1 MRIPSSKIVCAMLC
15 VVCYVVFLAS
25 CSRSNPVSQ
34 GFTLASDRT
43 SFTVGIMGRSRT
55 GRLYVPKGYDGSRT
69 FSLMLAF
76 HGAGATGSSLAANG
90 LNAIADDL
98 DFIVAYPDGS
108 GFRWDGPDDTPF
120 ILYLILELKKN
131 FAIEPGRV
139 YLTGHSA
146 GAIQVYELAQALPG
160 QFAAIAP
167 VAGLMNTG
175 SHPEGRPGL
184 SVFHVHSLDDTE
196 VPYAGTEEWG
206 LLSVDDSLRFWR
218 EVNTVTADSPGIAFF
233 EREGVTGTH
242 WSGTRGDVSL
252 LSFEKNGHMWPP
264 IATDYIGD
272 FFYNHPARPLTARVT
287 VGSGTQHQTQAENLA
302 LSCEIKGRA
311 DVEQVSFFSGM
322 EEIATVPV
330 RAGGSATITAQWKSP
345 ARGVHRVRAEVSLAN
360 GEIVK
365 STMNAWVIVAPE
377 AIPTSSLT
385 AFSTSDENADLLP
398 QYAID
403 GNDLTR
409 WSSGW
414 TDKQTL
420 TVDLGS
426 QEAVSGVSFAWE
438 SAYASA
444 YLIETSL
451 DKASWEQAYTT
462 TEGKGGIELAS
473 FAQREARYVRF
484 TGIKRNSPWGYSF
497 WEMRVHH

>member
-1 MRIPSSKIVCAMLC
+1 
-15 VVCYVVFLAS
+15 
-25 CSRSNPVSQ
+25 
-34 GFTLASDRT
+34 
-43 SFTVGIMGRSRT
+43 MGRART
-55 GRLYVPKGYDGSRT
+55 GALYVPKGYDGSRP

-131 FAIEPGRV
+131 FAIDPGRV

-146 GAIQVYELAQALPG
+146 GAIQIYELAQALPG

-175 SHPEGRPGL
+175 AHPEGRPGL
-184 SVFHVHSLDDTE
+184 SVFHVHALDDTE

-206 LLSVDDSLRFWR
+206 LLSVDEALRFWR
-218 EVNTVTADSPGIAFF
+218 EVNAVTADSPGNAFF
-233 EREGVTGTH
+233 EREGVTGTL
-242 WSGTRGDVSL
+242 WNGTRGDVAL

-287 VGSGTQHQTQAENLA
+287 VGSGTQHQTQAENLT
-302 LSCEIKGRA
+302 LSCAIKGRA
-311 DVEQVSFFSGM
+311 DVERVSFFSGM
-322 EEIATVPV
+322 DEIATVPA
-330 RAGGSATITAQWKSP
+330 RAGGSSIGGSSLNGSLARNGEATVTALWKSP
-345 ARGVHRVRAEVSLAN
+345 ARGVHRVRAEVTLAN
-360 GEIVK
+360 GAIVK

-377 AIPTSSLT
+377 AIPTDSLS

-403 GNDLTR
+403 DNELTR

-414 TDKQTL
+414 TDKQAL

-426 QEAVSGVSFAWE
+426 RQTISGVSFAWE

-444 YLIETSL
+444 YSIETSL
-451 DKASWEQAYTT
+451 DKASWEDAYAT
-462 TEGKGGIELAS
+462 TEGKGGIEHAS
-473 FAQREARYVRF
+473 FAPREARYVRF
-484 TGIKRNSPWGYSF
+484 TGIKRSSPWGYSF
-497 WEMRVHH
+497 WEMRVHR